1 MDPSTPM
8 LLKIKNIIGGGESEE
23 WCTVEMENEGKC
35 KNGMDYNQRYS
46 WNVRWE
52 GNVIVEVRAYVD
64 TALVRD
70 VIEGNEG

>member
-8 LLKIKNIIGGGESEE
+8 LLKIKNIIGGGEDEE

-52 GNVIVEVRAYVD
+52 GNVVIEVRAYLD
-64 TALVRD
+64 TALLRD
-70 VIEGNEG
+70 VIEGNEE